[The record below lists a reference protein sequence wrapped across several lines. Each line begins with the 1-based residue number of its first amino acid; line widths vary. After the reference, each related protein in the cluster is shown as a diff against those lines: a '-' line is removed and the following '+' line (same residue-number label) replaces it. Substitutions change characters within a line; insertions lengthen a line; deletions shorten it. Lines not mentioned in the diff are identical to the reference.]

1 MAIQDEIPR
10 SRITLTYKTTINGEA
25 ETIDLPFRVMVLGDF
40 SLGSSDDRQKD
51 LEERAPRSINGR
63 NLDSVMKDMKMSLRL
78 TVPNRINPGKEEHLE
93 VELPISKMQSFSPDE
108 VARHVPK
115 VRALLLLKTLMNEM
129 QSNIDNRKDLRR
141 VIQEIWSN
149 PEQLKALQKELAAFA
164 DYKLPSTQKALAQPA
179 QDT

>member
-129 QSNIDNRKDLRR
+129 QSNIDNRKELRKL
-141 VIQEIWSN
+141 IQEIFSN
-149 PEQLKALQKELAAFA
+149 PGAFRAVQGELKGYDSFQLPAGAA
-164 DYKLPSTQKALAQPA
+164 AQG
-179 QDT
+179 